1 MQMRAQEVSMKTGTK
16 SIFRTLPY
24 ILHVRP
30 LLAQKFMH
38 HANDVLPDCSD

>member
-1 MQMRAQEVSMKTGTK
+1 MQMRALGVWLKPGTK

-30 LLAQKFMH
+30 LLAQKFMQ
-38 HANDVLPDCSD
+38 SF